1 MTKPI
6 LFIYLSDN
14 CGGCKNFKT
23 KLPSIKEKLNDQVSE
38 IVEISQKTLSISD
51 WNKDAPA
58 VLKSHVTQFPSI
70 FLLNAGDYKRKSN
83 ELRFQKLAGKDIVAW
98 VEAHS
103 KDPDLVATNM
113 PTKTPGSAAPSSTV
127 AANSTR
133 KELPFSLSAP
143 ANGIDTCSRA
153 YKLTKSAP

>member
-1 MTKPI
+1 MNKPV
-6 LFIYLSDN
+6 LFVYLSEN

-23 KLPSIKEKLNDQVSE
+23 KLPSIKEKVKDHVSE
-38 IVEISQKTLSISD
+38 VIEVYQKTLSISD

-83 ELRFQKLAGKDIVAW
+83 ELRFKKLDGKDVVAW
-98 VEAHS
+98 VEAHA
-103 KDPDLVATNM
+103 KDPELLATGM
-113 PTKTPGSAAPSSTV
+113 PIKTPGPAPTSSTK
-127 AANSTR
+127 
-133 KELPFSLSAP
+133 KELAFSLSTSPSGVDA
-143 ANGIDTCSRA
+143 CSRA